1 MSEGWSVCF
10 SHNNQSHS
18 SFYSP
23 TITKNIMPEI
33 WLADKGN
40 TENFPFSHFVD
51 LRPKV
56 NVTFHVI
63 GKNQT
68 TEQWGEIEMCRSH
81 YITVFPPK
89 IRHTHKISRSR
100 ISKHLHNISPT
111 LKIRPSDRR
120 GYAVYRR
127 GAVKKMAA
135 LLICPIVTA
144 AISEVNGEV
153 RAAPSTGSA
162 PPVRSRSFCALCKL
176 RNRGRHTK
184 WKSPQYSEEQ
194 DALL

>member
-1 MSEGWSVCF
+1 MSERWSVCF
-10 SHNNQSHS
+10 SHNNQSDS

-100 ISKHLHNISPT
+100 ISKHLRNISPT
-111 LKIRPSDRR
+111 PKIRPSDRR
-120 GYAVYRR
+120 GYAASPRGVVKKMGSPSHLPHRDSCHLGGDRR
-127 GAVKKMAA
+127 GA
-135 LLICPIVTA
+135 
-144 AISEVNGEV
+144 
-153 RAAPSTGSA
+153 GSSINRVGS
-162 PPVRSRSFCALCKL
+162 PCQVPVVLCAL
-176 RNRGRHTK
+176 
-184 WKSPQYSEEQ
+184 QAEE
-194 DALL
+194 

>member
-23 TITKNIMPEI
+23 TITKNIMPDI

-40 TENFPFSHFVD
+40 AENFPFSHFVD

-68 TEQWGEIEMCRSH
+68 TEQWGGRYIEMCRSH

-100 ISKHLHNISPT
+100 ISKHLRNISPT
-111 LKIRPSDRR
+111 PKIRPSDRR
-120 GYAVYRR
+120 GY
-127 GAVKKMAA
+127 AA

-144 AISEVNGEV
+144 AISEVTEEV
-153 RAAPSTGSA
+153 RAAPLTGSA

-176 RNRGRHTK
+176 RNRGRHRK
-184 WKSPQYSEEQ
+184 W
-194 DALL
+194 